1 MNFEYELNRIS
12 LKNNDGKVISEITFP
27 NEKENAVN
35 INYVFVDES
44 MRGQG
49 IANRLMKEAVDQ
61 IKKSGKKVIASCPFA
76 KSWFEK
82 NDEYRELLIKVQ

>member
-1 MNFEYELNRIS
+1 MNFEYETNKIF
-12 LKNNDGKVISEITFP
+12 LKSHDGKVISEITFP
-27 NEKENAVN
+27 KEDDNVVN

-44 MRGQG
+44 IRGQG
-49 IANRLMKEAVDQ
+49 IANKIIKEAVKQ

-82 NDEYRELLIKVQ
+82 NIEYKELLIKT